1 MISTS
6 KRPIICTTSANSY
19 ASKSNGLSKHIN
31 KIFTFE
37 AVDPTATARDIEM
50 LALAEGFHLRTED
63 LVHLV
68 EDRNGGRVSSSIHA
82 LQTLLMSSVQHQH
95 VSRNNPDFEEVRPFP
110 SCWPSKCLGICTTV
124 LHLRTPMLHKTDSPV
139 IGMLNCQTW
148 VHFVALTL
156 IRNLKIKNRQ
166 ALSWSQFKTPI
177 L

>member
-1 MISTS
+1 MFEDVDVVFDDYDDGFIAAVITMISTS

-37 AVDPTATARDIEM
+37 PVDPTATARDIEM

-110 SCWPSKCLGICTTV
+110 SC
-124 LHLRTPMLHKTDSPV
+124 
-139 IGMLNCQTW
+139 
-148 VHFVALTL
+148 
-156 IRNLKIKNRQ
+156 
-166 ALSWSQFKTPI
+166 
-177 L
+177 